1 VTSLS
6 VQAEKELLVLRQQ
19 HEHLFYLEIEAA
31 QAKHEIIFRP
41 LTLNEAES
49 LSATGGMI
57 LPFDL
62 NDWIVD
68 QCVVYP
74 CSKYL
79 QDRAPAAL
87 ADIIADKIIATSGFS
102 DPENYVTL
110 LNEARKQMQTLQA
123 NMESFICAAFPGTKP
138 KDVQNMTIYMQM
150 EMLARA
156 ETLLGKQLDISPA
169 DSKPGKPGQRLSPE
183 AAAILSQG
191 VADRPDPDKD
201 NSAMGQFF
209 TGPERMDVGP

>member
-1 VTSLS
+1 MTPLS
-6 VQAEKELLVLRQQ
+6 VQAEEALLVLRQQ
-19 HEHLFYLEIEAA
+19 HEHLFYLELEAA
-31 QAKHEIIFRP
+31 EDKHEIIFRP

-49 LSATGGMI
+49 LSKTGGMI

-62 NDWIVD
+62 NDWIVG

-79 QDRAPAAL
+79 QDRAPASL
-87 ADIIADKIIATSGFS
+87 SDIIADNIITVSGFS
-102 DPENYVTL
+102 DPENYVAL
-110 LNEARKQMQTLQA
+110 LNEARQKMQTLQA

-156 ETLLGKQLDISPA
+156 EVLLGKQLDLSPA
-169 DSKPGKPGQRLSPE
+169 DTKPGKPGQRLSPDV
-183 AAAILSQG
+183 AAILSQG
-191 VADRPDPDKD
+191 AADRPDLDKD
-201 NSAMGQFF
+201 NSAMSQL
-209 TGPERMDVGP
+209 